1 MNHVPLGTPRPLRL
15 GPKPPARTTAA
26 ATLLFLFF
34 QSVED
39 ILFLAKTKMHRI
51 RMHPLLLL
59 FSRGLSQSPG
69 SLFGSPAASFWR
81 PLGFAS
87 PPHDGFAFLAALLR
101 KMRLLVLLSA
111 SRASHANIISE
122 SQCLGA
128 GFTLIHRA

>member
-1 MNHVPLGTPRPLRL
+1 
-15 GPKPPARTTAA
+15 
-26 ATLLFLFF
+26 
-34 QSVED
+34 
-39 ILFLAKTKMHRI
+39 MHRI
-51 RMHPLLLL
+51 RMHPPLLLY
-59 FSRGLSQSPG
+59 SRGLSQSKPWG

-128 GFTLIHRA
+128 GLPLFTELPRMAVLGNSVNRGNVPLASSGRKLFEICATMMQQAL